1 MPAVP
6 AGWTLGIGD
15 RDGTYVARSQLHEE
29 MTGRPGLPEYL
40 AKVVGRSGTFT
51 SSNFQGVTL
60 LAGYYRSEFSDWF
73 YAANVPLSVVQA
85 PLWSSL
91 AAIGAIGLVAMLV
104 STALAYVV
112 GKGFAR
118 AAADLAARAEALG
131 QGRTVAPMSTR
142 VRSSQRLP
150 TQCWPPNARWPN
162 ANTSWRRCWR
172 PSLRRSGSPM
182 IRRPC
187 R

>member
-91 AAIGAIGLVAMLV
+91 AAIGAIGLVALLV

-118 AAADLAARAEALG
+118 AAGDLAARAEALG

-142 VRSSQRLP
+142 VPGVRNDCRR
-150 TQCWPPNARWPN
+150 NAG
-162 ANTSWRRCWR
+162 RRTRAGRTRTRVGDGAGDR
-172 PSLRRSGSPM
+172 PRGGLVHL
-182 IRRPC
+182 
-187 R
+187 

>member
-85 PLWSSL
+85 PLWGSL

-118 AAADLAARAEALG
+118 AARRPGGARRGARPGPDGGADVHQGLRIRDDCRRAAG
-131 QGRTVAPMSTR
+131 GRTCAGRTR
-142 VRSSQRLP
+142 
-150 TQCWPPNARWPN
+150 ARTGDG
-162 ANTSWRRCWR
+162 AGDRAGGG
-172 PSLRRSGSPM
+172 LVHL
-182 IRRPC
+182 
-187 R
+187 